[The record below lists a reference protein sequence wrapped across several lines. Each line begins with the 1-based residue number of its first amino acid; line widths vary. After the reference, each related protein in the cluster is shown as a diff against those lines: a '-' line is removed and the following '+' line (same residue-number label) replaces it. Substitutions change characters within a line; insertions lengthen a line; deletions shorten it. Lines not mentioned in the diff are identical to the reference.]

1 MIGSS
6 YVNRNCSICF
16 TSRIKDYAVVN
27 VSFNIFPD
35 TEKFYM
41 AEKGLDIKRI
51 KDYFNSEFSETEEA
65 YISELFGNID
75 HAAEL
80 KKNLSIQFDE
90 LVSNDEHE
98 EKNLDHIL
106 HKIHFE
112 INSRSEGK
120 GIKKRSGFLN
130 WVYKIAAILIM
141 PLAIFW
147 GVKGYLNNNLGKE
160 TWVEIKAP
168 AWTRA
173 QFSLPDGTTGWLN
186 SNSSVKYNG
195 NFNTDRQ
202 VALNGEAFFDVVPDR
217 ARPFKVNT
225 NEISARVL
233 GTRFNIASYDNEN
246 NVEIVLEEGAIELTD
261 NEKHNS
267 RIMSPND
274 LVVFDKEKKE
284 MSVTGVEPKKYLA
297 WTEGKLVF
305 RNDPVDV
312 IARRV
317 ARWYNVDVVI
327 EGSLNE
333 DLRLRATF
341 VDEGLEE
348 VMDMLK
354 RSLLIDYKIE
364 NSNLQPDDTYT
375 KKRVIISLG
384 KKL

>member
-1 MIGSS
+1 
-6 YVNRNCSICF
+6 
-16 TSRIKDYAVVN
+16 
-27 VSFNIFPD
+27 
-35 TEKFYM
+35 M
-41 AEKGLDIKRI
+41 AATGLNIKRI
-51 KDYFNSEFSETEEA
+51 KDYFNSKFSETEES
-65 YISELFGNID
+65 YISEIFGNRD
-75 HAAEL
+75 NDNEL
-80 KKNLSIQFDE
+80 KHFLSIQFDE
-90 LVSNDEHE
+90 IISNDDAE

-106 HKIHFE
+106 HKIHYD
-112 INSRSEGK
+112 INTKSEGNRIRRK
-120 GIKKRSGFLN
+120 SNLLN
-130 WVYKIAAILIM
+130 WVSRIAAILIL
-141 PLAIFW
+141 PVAIFW
-147 GVKGYLNNNLGKE
+147 GVRGYLNYNLGKE

-202 VALNGEAFFDVVPDR
+202 VALNGEAFFNVVSDK

-225 NEISARVL
+225 NEITVRVL

-246 NVEIVLEEGAIELTD
+246 NVEIVLEEGEIELTD
-261 NEKHNS
+261 KEKQIS

-274 LVVFDKEKKE
+274 LVIFDKEKKE
-284 MSVTGVEPKKYLA
+284 MSSTGVEPKKYLA

-305 RNDPVDV
+305 RNDPLDV

-354 RSLLIDYKIE
+354 RSLLIDYKIK
-364 NSNLQPDDTYT
+364 NSNLQPDDIFT

-384 KKL
+384 KK